1 MMQLIHPNEVVKALR
16 QFAQDNCQPQKWEVL
31 LFLKTNLL
39 VKKLLLSTI
48 FLMDNLFS
56 DFILRESKKQ
66 SIKLATG
73 PVREAM

>member
-16 QFAQDNCQPQKWEVL
+16 QFVQDNCQPQKWEVL
-31 LFLKTNLL
+31 LLLKTNLL
-39 VKKLLLSTI
+39 VKKLLSTI

-73 PVREAM
+73 PGREAM